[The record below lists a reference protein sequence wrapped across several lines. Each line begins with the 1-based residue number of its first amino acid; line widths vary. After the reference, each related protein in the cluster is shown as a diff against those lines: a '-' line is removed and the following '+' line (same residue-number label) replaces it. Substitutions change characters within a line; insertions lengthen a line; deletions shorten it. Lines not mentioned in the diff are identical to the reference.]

1 MKEDAYVV
9 DTLCLVF
16 KAAICD
22 VKIVDPN

>member
-1 MKEDAYVV
+1 MIEDAYVV